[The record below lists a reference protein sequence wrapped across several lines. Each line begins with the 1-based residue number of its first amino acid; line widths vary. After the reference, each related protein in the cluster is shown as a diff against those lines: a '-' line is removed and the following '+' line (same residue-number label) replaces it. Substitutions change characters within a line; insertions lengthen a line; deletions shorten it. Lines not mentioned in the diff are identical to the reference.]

1 MSEKDGNDLVLLSGN
16 ERRIGWE
23 RSGGGAVGIHCDQ
36 IFCEFLPLWQK
47 ITVFGNFKRVYSAF
61 GKILE

>member
-36 IFCEFLPLWQK
+36 IFA
-47 ITVFGNFKRVYSAF
+47 NFCHF
-61 GKILE
+61 GKK

>member
-1 MSEKDGNDLVLLSGN
+1 MSEKDGNDLVSLSGN
-16 ERRIGWE
+16 ERRIVWGWE
-23 RSGGGAVGIHCDQ
+23 RGAVGIHCDQ